1 MNFRNL
7 MVVTAVSAIGFG
19 AGFFILP
26 AQLSSLFG
34 MTSTPTSDLAFRL
47 YATALIGVGLLAW
60 LIRKADDYD
69 TQKPI
74 LTGLLVTDFGGFLV
88 MLYALLAGL
97 MNALGWAVVILLLL
111 LSAAYA
117 YLLFSSK

>member
-19 AGFFILP
+19 VGFIILP
-26 AQLSSLFG
+26 AQLGSLFG
-34 MTSTPTSDLAFRL
+34 MSSTPTSDLAFRL
-47 YATALIGVGLLAW
+47 YATALIGIGVLTW

-69 TQKPI
+69 NQKPI

-88 MLYALLAGL
+88 MLYAQLAGV
-97 MNALGWAVVILLLL
+97 MNALGWTVTILLLL

-117 YLLFSSK
+117 YLLFSLK

>member
-19 AGFFILP
+19 VGFIILP
-26 AQLSSLFG
+26 AHLGSLFG
-34 MTSTPTSDLAFRL
+34 MSSTPMSDLAFRL
-47 YATALIGVGLLAW
+47 YATALIGIGVLTW

-69 TQKPI
+69 NQKPI

-88 MLYALLAGL
+88 MLYAQLAGVL
-97 MNALGWAVVILLLL
+97 NALGWTVAILLLL